1 MLMKSID
8 QSALQKGIEILK
20 RGGVVIFPTDTAFGI
35 GCRIDNEEAVKRI
48 FAIKK
53 REESQAVPILVTD
66 ETMAES
72 IVEPIPQEVVEKL
85 IIPFWPGGL
94 TVVLVCKKEKVSPLL
109 RGNGDTIGV
118 RSPNHE
124 IMQTLIREVGV
135 PLVGTSANFHG
146 KKTPFK
152 AEDLDPHL
160 VSLVDYVVP
169 GESFGMM
176 ASTIIDCSIK
186 PWKII
191 RKGAVDVHI
200 IILSIDTT
208 SNKKIS
214 VSLMIDGRED
224 NIVQELN
231 NHKTQIVLPL
241 IEKLLKKHQLV
252 LSDITEIMVNRG
264 PGSYT
269 GVRVGVAIAN
279 ALSFALRIS
288 VNGKL
293 FEGKNPLVE
302 PLYG

>member
-1 MLMKSID
+1 VTGV
-8 QSALQKGIEILK
+8 QTCAL
-20 RGGVVIFPTDTAFGI
+20 
-35 GCRIDNEEAVKRI
+35 
-48 FAIKK
+48 
-53 REESQAVPILVTD
+53 PIY
-66 ETMAES
+66 
-72 IVEPIPQEVVEKL
+72 
-85 IIPFWPGGL
+85 
-94 TVVLVCKKEKVSPLL
+94 
-109 RGNGDTIGV
+109 TIGV